1 MENFKNIKKKNSFL
15 GEYTKVY
22 KDELQAIGAMGIF
35 IGITFFNY
43 YWTVPHL
50 FEADSS
56 FKSIF
61 IKVAFSILLT
71 TSEIASVC
79 FAALMIIAIEGLI
92 SNIVY
97 GIKRVNRLTYLP
109 LTKEEEKAVGI
120 VADSGS
126 KDYCLQWIYFLFAEI
141 LFVDQKDNDAKAIS
155 LDIKAAFANKNLIGE
170 IKSLMKDNTCICK
183 LLEWLADA
191 DNLELNAPDRMLDAG
206 SSLKGQT
213 WEETIYNIS
222 KRIVKKY
229 YQSWLRS
236 LD

>member
-1 MENFKNIKKKNSFL
+1 MKNFKNIKKKNSFL
-15 GEYTKVY
+15 SEYTKVY
-22 KDELQAIGAMGIF
+22 KDELQVIGVMSIF

-43 YWTVPHL
+43 YWTIPYL
-50 FEADSS
+50 FEEDSS

-61 IKVAFSILLT
+61 IKVVFSIILT
-71 TSEIASVC
+71 TLEIASVC
-79 FAALMIIAIEGLI
+79 FAVFMIIAIEELI

-97 GIKRVNRLTYLP
+97 SIKRVNRLTYLP

-126 KDYCLQWIYFLFAEI
+126 KDYYLQWVYFLFTEI
-141 LFVDQKDNDAKAIS
+141 LFVDQKDNDAKAIF
-155 LDIKAAFANKNLIGE
+155 LEIKATFANENLIGE
-170 IKSLMKDNTCICK
+170 IKSLMKDNTCMCK

-191 DNLELNAPDRMLDAG
+191 DNLELIAPDRMLDSG

-213 WEETIYNIS
+213 WEETIYNMS

-229 YQSWLRS
+229 YQS
-236 LD
+236 

>member
-43 YWTVPHL
+43 YWTIPYL
-50 FEADSS
+50 FEEDSS

-61 IKVAFSILLT
+61 MKVAFSILLT
-71 TSEIASVC
+71 TLEIASVC

-109 LTKEEEKAVGI
+109 LTKEEAEKTYDCWQQGDTYRERGRKSCWHCSRLGI
-120 VADSGS
+120 KG
-126 KDYCLQWIYFLFAEI
+126 LLFAVD
-141 LFVDQKDNDAKAIS
+141 LFSFCRNFVCWP
-155 LDIKAAFANKNLIGE
+155 E
-170 IKSLMKDNTCICK
+170 
-183 LLEWLADA
+183 
-191 DNLELNAPDRMLDAG
+191 R
-206 SSLKGQT
+206 
-213 WEETIYNIS
+213 
-222 KRIVKKY
+222 
-229 YQSWLRS
+229 
-236 LD
+236 

>member
-1 MENFKNIKKKNSFL
+1 MKNFKNIKKKNSFL
-15 GEYTKVY
+15 SEYTKVY
-22 KDELQAIGAMGIF
+22 KDELQVIGVMSIF

-43 YWTVPHL
+43 YWTIPYL
-50 FEADSS
+50 FEEDSS

-61 IKVAFSILLT
+61 IKVVFSIILT
-71 TSEIASVC
+71 TLEIASVC
-79 FAALMIIAIEGLI
+79 FAVFMIIAIEELI

-97 GIKRVNRLTYLP
+97 SIKRVNRLTYLP

-126 KDYCLQWIYFLFAEI
+126 KDYYLQWVYFLFAEI
-141 LFVDQKDNDAKAIS
+141 LFVDQKDNDAKAIF
-155 LDIKAAFANKNLIGE
+155 LEIKATFANENLIGE
-170 IKSLMKDNTCICK
+170 IKSLMKDNTCMCK

-191 DNLELNAPDRMLDAG
+191 DNLELIAPDRMLDSG

-213 WEETIYNIS
+213 WEETIYNMS

-229 YQSWLRS
+229 YQS
-236 LD
+236 

>member
-1 MENFKNIKKKNSFL
+1 M
-15 GEYTKVY
+15 
-22 KDELQAIGAMGIF
+22 
-35 IGITFFNY
+35 
-43 YWTVPHL
+43 
-50 FEADSS
+50 
-56 FKSIF
+56 
-61 IKVAFSILLT
+61 KVAFSILLT

-155 LDIKAAFANKNLIGE
+155 LDIKAAFANKNLIGRNKVFNE
-170 IKSLMKDNTCICK
+170 
-183 LLEWLADA
+183 
-191 DNLELNAPDRMLDAG
+191 R
-206 SSLKGQT
+206 
-213 WEETIYNIS
+213 
-222 KRIVKKY
+222 
-229 YQSWLRS
+229 
-236 LD
+236 

>member
-43 YWTVPHL
+43 YWTIPYL
-50 FEADSS
+50 FEEDSS

-61 IKVAFSILLT
+61 MKVAFSILLT
-71 TSEIASVC
+71 TLEIASVC

-97 GIKRVNRLTYLP
+97 GIRRVNRLTYLP

-120 VADSGS
+120 VADWGS
-126 KDYCLQWIYFLFAEI
+126 KDYYLQWIYFLFAEI
-141 LFVDQKDNDAKAIS
+141 LFVGQKDNDAKAIF
-155 LDIKAAFANKNLIGE
+155 LDIKAAFANKNLISE
-170 IKSLMKDNTCICK
+170 IKSLMKDNTCMCK

-191 DNLELNAPDRMLDAG
+191 DNLELIAPDRMLDSG

-213 WEETIYNIS
+213 WEETIYNMS

-229 YQSWLRS
+229 YQS
-236 LD
+236 